1 MAHRMKKETLDIPE
15 WALYYLANNESDGL
29 TEEEF
34 NMLTAFI
41 ELNFPMG
48 YTMEVQWDCYNEFDT
63 HPAFG
68 LPTKTYQVDFYSH

>member
-15 WALYYLANNESDGL
+15 WALYYLAYNESDGL

-48 YTMEVQWDCYNEFDT
+48 YTMEVQWDCYNEFD
-63 HPAFG
+63 
-68 LPTKTYQVDFYSH
+68 KTYQVDFYSH